1 MQPSTFGDGRAGGK
15 KRTKVDS
22 ALKTGWTGTGRGRV
36 FGPGRQT
43 LMPTT
48 DTAKR
53 NGVRR
58 RKDSFCL

>member
-36 FGPGRQT
+36 SGPGRQT

-48 DTAKR
+48 DTTKR

-58 RKDSFCL
+58 RKD